1 MQMAIGLVCKRGAV
15 VRMNVVA
22 APRKRTR
29 SLSGDR
35 SNGWGGD
42 SDLVHKLSRTRSVGR
57 EPDQLLQQQQQQLA
71 ACSSLIQLGQ
81 VGEGRVTVED
91 YSMFRSQVFFPGAGS
106 ELTVGSG
113 LKKIRLKS

>member
-1 MQMAIGLVCKRGAV
+1 MQMAMGLGCKRGAV
-15 VRMNVVA
+15 VWMNVVA

-35 SNGWGGD
+35 SNGWGGE

-81 VGEGRVTVED
+81 VGEGRVTV
-91 YSMFRSQVFFPGAGS
+91 
-106 ELTVGSG
+106 
-113 LKKIRLKS
+113 